1 MMVHKLQPTIGATLF
16 ILWRRLTEVRF
27 GLLTETHTGEGILR
41 PSLPS
46 RLHPEPSGN
55 EAKRCLNCSICV
67 VPRYM
72 DVTAE
77 RLVRQPPRTRTSVSG
92 KSCPVPFV
100 RTGGCGALSGARI
113 LCSTLGTYVSAQRC
127 WTWCEFIFPPE
138 EVVGL
143 G

>member
-77 RLVRQPPRTRTSVSG
+77 RLVRQPPAHTYQSG
-92 KSCPVPFV
+92 KSCPVPVAYVQKTVV
-100 RTGGCGALSGARI
+100 RVSCAVRSGRTCQLSV
-113 LCSTLGTYVSAQRC
+113 LDMV
-127 WTWCEFIFPPE
+127 
-138 EVVGL
+138 
-143 G
+143 